1 MQRLIIHVKDSSTDF
16 LCPIYSHLQDTTI
29 VRTPLRSQLM
39 NELIDAHDQVIMLG
53 HGCPRGLFSSNF
65 KNYSLYSPYI
75 IGEANAEALA
85 KKDNNIFIWCYA
97 SSFVSN
103 HNLRGFST
111 SMFISEDAE
120 ARFCLPP
127 NVYTESVDEHAVDE
141 QNYLFARLVGENIS
155 KDIETLYANVR
166 RDFCDENLVADN
178 KSVINYNRNG
188 LTLFK

>member
-29 VRTPLRSQLM
+29 VRTPLRPQLM

-65 KNYSLYSPYI
+65 RNYNPYI

-97 SSFVSN
+97 SSFARD
-103 HNLRGFST
+103 HKLKGFAT
-111 SMFISEDAE
+111 SMFISEDGE
-120 ARFCLPP
+120 ACLCLPP
-127 NVYTESVDEHAVDE
+127 DHYTTIVDEHAVLE
-141 QNYLFARLVGENIS
+141 QNYLFARLVGENIDKS
-155 KDIETLYANVR
+155 IDELSANVM
-166 RDFCDENLVADN
+166 RDFCEESIVSDN
-178 KSVINYNRNG
+178 KNIINYNNQG
-188 LTLFK
+188 LRLFK

>member
-29 VRTPLRSQLM
+29 VRTPLRPQLM
-39 NELIDAHDQVIMLG
+39 NELINAHDQVIMLG
-53 HGCPRGLFSSNF
+53 HGCPQGLFSNNF
-65 KNYSLYSPYI
+65 RSYNPYI
-75 IGEANAEALA
+75 IGAANAEALS

-97 SSFVSN
+97 SSFVRN

-111 SMFISEDAE
+111 SMFISEDGE
-120 ARFCLPP
+120 ARVCLPP

-155 KDIETLYANVR
+155 KDIETLYAKVK
-166 RDFCDENLVADN
+166 RDFCDENIVADN

-188 LTLFK
+188 LILFK